1 LDGVFATVAHCC
13 IETHLYS
20 MGPTCQSLTILFSF
34 IHKFSSETDSTATV
48 TPLPPRIPSPRTAR
62 APSSHAVPTEAPSP
76 HTTPPGAPSPRAA
89 PLGAPLRRA
98 ARMRPPRARAQGRQE
113 CGKLSPLPHEL
124 QPLKAPARGRQGCR
138 ELRPWP
144 PPSELRPAVGPRSPC
159 TGEQQAHLHTHTL
172 THG

>member
-1 LDGVFATVAHCC
+1 MSISHHSFLFYTQIFLRDRQHSHRYAPATANSFP
-13 IETHLYS
+13 TH
-20 MGPTCQSLTILFSF
+20 
-34 IHKFSSETDSTATV
+34 
-48 TPLPPRIPSPRTAR
+48 TAR

-144 PPSELRPAVGPRSPC
+144 PPSELRPAVGPRSPAQVSSKL
-159 TGEQQAHLHTHTL
+159 TSTPTHSL
-172 THG
+172 MARGRR